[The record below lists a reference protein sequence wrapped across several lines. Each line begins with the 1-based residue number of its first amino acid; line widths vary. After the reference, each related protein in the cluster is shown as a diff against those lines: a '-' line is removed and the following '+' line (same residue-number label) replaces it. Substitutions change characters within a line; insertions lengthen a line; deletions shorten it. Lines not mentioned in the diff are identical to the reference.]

1 MTEWL
6 QERIPKLDKMNW
18 LYQFVC
24 FFMGKRKKKLTYE
37 NMYVLLYGLNRNSVK
52 EEQDAK
58 KLAMARV
65 LEIYKYLH
73 NDKLPKGVEYDD
85 K

>member
-24 FFMGKRKKKLTYE
+24 FFMGKRKNKLTYKD
-37 NMYVLLYGLNRNSVK
+37 MYILLYGLNRNNIKNEKEVK
-52 EEQDAK
+52 ELSMLK
-58 KLAMARV
+58 V
-65 LEIYKYLH
+65 LEIYKSLH
-73 NDKLPKGVEYDD
+73 NNKLPNGIKI
-85 K
+85 

>member
-24 FFMGKRKKKLTYE
+24 FFMGKRKNKLTYKD
-37 NMYVLLYGLNRNSVK
+37 MYLLLYGLNRNKIKNEKEVK
-52 EEQDAK
+52 ELSMLK
-58 KLAMARV
+58 V
-65 LEIYKYLH
+65 LEIYKSLH
-73 NDKLPKGVEYDD
+73 NNKLPNGIKI
-85 K
+85 